1 MSPSELIEWLN
12 RGINIAVEA
21 VNKRN
26 GMVNKFTG
34 DGMLAV
40 FGAPLSE
47 GKTKDSQNAIAAAR
61 EIQER
66 FGDLNQQLKSEG
78 LPKMGLRIGIHSG
91 VVLTGSLGNAQRLE
105 YAVMGDTVNCASRLE
120 SCEKKRQSNLV
131 RILVSSTTREQLGE
145 ADQIYEWNI
154 WGLLTVKGREKE
166 LEVSELKDSAQVKPM
181 ANQESLDQ

>member
-1 MSPSELIEWLN
+1 MNPSELMDWLN

-40 FGAPLSE
+40 FGAPLSD
-47 GKTKDSQNAIAAAR
+47 GRNQDAKNAIAAAR

-66 FGDLNQQLKSEG
+66 FNGLNQQRKSEG
-78 LPKMGLRIGIHSG
+78 LHKMGLRSGIHSG

-120 SCEKKRQSNLV
+120 SCEKNRQSNLV

-145 ADQIYEWNI
+145 TDQFYDWEI
-154 WGLLTVKGREKE
+154 WGLLAVKGRVQE

-181 ANQESLDQ
+181 ANRESINQ